1 MAHSGTRLDNFRL
14 PPLGRKT
21 ITIEDRRKIEV
32 EYVGNMDVIFN
43 GQTDKRITSIDVAY
57 VPGLGFNL
65 YSLHDV
71 QKTRLIIVSD
81 ASRTHI
87 IGTNLTFPRISSGSY
102 FRATWLL
109 AGTVGARKR
118 QRDMQF

>member
-1 MAHSGTRLDNFRL
+1 MAHSGTRLDNLRL

-21 ITIEDRRKIEV
+21 ITIEDGRKIEV

-71 QKTRLIIVSD
+71 QDTS
-81 ASRTHI
+81 
-87 IGTNLTFPRISSGSY
+87 NSS
-102 FRATWLL
+102 
-109 AGTVGARKR
+109 VGR
-118 QRDMQF
+118 F